1 MAVCGSAEWKIK
13 INKEINKSCSGVLR
27 LKLIG
32 NIRRSQFIII
42 SHNGL
47 NPTEKIQEF
56 TFKTHE
62 VGSVESLIF
71 SRLIDDESMCDI
83 SEIHLEKLPQKK
95 VVFSYKIKEP
105 ILTLKNMKITLPK
118 EIVKSN

>member
-47 NPTEKIQEF
+47 IPTEKFQEF

-62 VGSVESLIF
+62 VGSVESLTF
-71 SRLIDDESMCDI
+71 SRLIDDESMCEI

-95 VVFSYKIKEP
+95 VVFSYKLKEP
-105 ILTLKNMKITLPK
+105 VLTLKNMKITLPK